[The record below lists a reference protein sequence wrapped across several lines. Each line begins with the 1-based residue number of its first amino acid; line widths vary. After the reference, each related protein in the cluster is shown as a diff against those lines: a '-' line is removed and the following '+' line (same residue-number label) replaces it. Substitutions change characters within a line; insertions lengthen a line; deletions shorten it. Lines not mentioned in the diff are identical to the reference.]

1 MGHIQSPG
9 RALGELGDSRNMTAR
24 GLSPSTKLPPR
35 KHAGPVTPCVF
46 APGYILPFARIGYR
60 NGFISL
66 LRARLRT
73 SHQEG
78 SLGEQ

>member
-1 MGHIQSPG
+1 
-9 RALGELGDSRNMTAR
+9 MTAR

-35 KHAGPVTPCVF
+35 KHAGPVTPCVL

-60 NGFISL
+60 NGL

-78 SLGEQ
+78 SHGEQ